1 MPRYGMSN
9 GCRCTRT
16 FLGAPPTPRFGVSEA
31 KVANPGR
38 KNAPRERGG
47 LFDIVRWELPKTV
60 RRRAADSVCPEPPHP
75 KERACAS
82 AAANQVARVRVSKDG
97 AAIIPPHASRRIAA
111 QRGLSQQPS
120 SRAAMLL
127 SMRARARGAFWQAKR
142 RRGREDQ
149 PAAVG
154 NDHRLG
160 FPVFGLF
167 FTGSGATSTCR
178 AVGAPVRRYP
188 ASRASPWQ
196 RALSARAAP

>member
-1 MPRYGMSN
+1 MGMTETGPATS
-9 GCRCTRT
+9 RE
-16 FLGAPPTPRFGVSEA
+16 FG
-31 KVANPGR
+31 R
-38 KNAPRERGG
+38 
-47 LFDIVRWELPKTV
+47 
-60 RRRAADSVCPEPPHP
+60 PHP
-75 KERACAS
+75 EERACAS
-82 AAANQVARVRVSKDG
+82 AAANQVACARVSKDG

-111 QRGLSQQPS
+111 QRRLSQQPS

-154 NDHRLG
+154 NDRRLG

-167 FTGSGATSTCR
+167 FTGGGAPPTCR

-188 ASRASPWQ
+188 ASRASPCIFRGAAQ
-196 RALSARAAP
+196 RTACSVTSLATRAFRARGAVTACRPKESQGPP